1 MKRKL
6 LLCAAL
12 FALTAFAYGQDFGS
26 KGTQWYYN
34 AYNEDY
40 APGNPDNIY
49 MESVSD
55 TLING
60 INTHKIIRIQYN
72 QDGQA
77 INLDPYYVVEQ
88 DNTVFLYDKKSSD
101 FKTIFIFNASIGDT
115 LTLDYPETFEGQDNV
130 SYRLIIEGIEEV
142 DCNLTGVKKY
152 YTRALD
158 GISFGNDGCFIDKI
172 GGMSWF
178 LPQASTSNDNE
189 RQISCFYSDQ
199 LSLNFQSSPCKT
211 SLSTVDGDHIEIP
224 DVIVYPNPTG
234 GEISIYSSKT
244 YSKSEIK
251 DMNGNLIITFYDSNV
266 NLDELTPGAYIL
278 TTYFVNGQ
286 IVSKTIVI
294 NAQ

>member
-40 APGNPDNIY
+40 APGNPDNIF

-77 INLDPYYVVEQ
+77 INLEPYFVFEQ
-88 DNTVFLYDKKSSD
+88 DNTVFLYDKKSLD
-101 FKTIFIFNASIGDT
+101 FKTLFIFNASIGDT

-142 DCNLTGVKKY
+142 DCNITGVKKY

-178 LPQASTSNDNE
+178 LPQANASNDIE

-199 LSLNFQSSPCKT
+199 LSLNFQSSPCKI
-211 SLSTVDGDHIEIP
+211 SLSTVDGDHYEIP
-224 DVIVYPNPTG
+224 DVIVYPNPSG

-244 YSKSEIK
+244 FSKSEIK
-251 DMNGNLIITFYDSNV
+251 DMNGNLIITFYGSTV
-266 NLDELTPGAYIL
+266 NLDELTPGTYIL
-278 TTYFVNGQ
+278 TTYFENGQ
-286 IVSKTIVI
+286 VVSKIIVK